1 MGLAEWVSKIVA
13 FLRAG
18 YPTGMPAVGYVPL
31 LALLPRRASDD
42 EITVITRELAVQR
55 RGSID
60 TADVGVEIIRITH
73 EMPLPDDIK
82 RIQHRL
88 AEIGWSD
95 WFNSSPKPKRREQ
108 PPKS

>member
-42 EITVITRELAVQR
+42 EITVITRELAVHR
-55 RGSID
+55 RGPID

-73 EMPLPDDIK
+73 EMPLPDDIE

-88 AEIGWSD
+88 AEIGWSGGHQ
-95 WFNSSPKPKRREQ
+95 SRTKSEQ
-108 PPKS
+108 PPTS